1 MSWSVEFLEA
11 RRRLIDSDDYQR
23 QRSLGHELSDGSID
37 TPLGSDVPSGV
48 RFQCR
53 FCGSVIRFGN
63 SNWDSGAPAAWHLS
77 EISGGP
83 ADESCEARRDR
94 RPRNRAAR
102 TA

>member
-63 SNWDSGAPAAWHLS
+63 SNWIGRAGCVASQRNFRW
-77 EISGGP
+77 
-83 ADESCEARRDR
+83 
-94 RPRNRAAR
+94 PRG
-102 TA
+102 

>member
-48 RFQCR
+48 RFHAG
-53 FCGSVIRFGN
+53 FV
-63 SNWDSGAPAAWHLS
+63 
-77 EISGGP
+77 
-83 ADESCEARRDR
+83 AR
-94 RPRNRAAR
+94 
-102 TA
+102 